1 MIFSRTPTPCVGICS
16 TTFGD
21 LVCRGC
27 RRYLHEIIDWNRYSE
42 QEKRLILQRLDFL
55 HEQILSQYFV
65 IDNSAQLEPYLLSLK
80 TNYRS
85 DSSSWTK
92 LYILLR
98 SKAILPPWNEL
109 GVRQISS
116 LTLETKELREK
127 INQSL
132 YTLALAYYEK
142 DHLRNRR

>member
-116 LTLETKELREK
+116 LTLETNELREK